1 MMMDICLQN
10 QPLKKKDCDIPY
22 NLLRLLK
29 KSVDYVLWKFGSANS
44 DPFIPG
50 LGLPKEE
57 LSKMAVFFEMNLICS
72 RDGNLGTYLEL
83 YEEHK
88 MLVQLFLRYRN
99 YFGEVSLWI
108 AHLLAT
114 ASLGDNHL
122 WQDLGLESRKELGR
136 ILEAFFLPL
145 FSSNREDMRWKKYF
159 YRKLCEEEE
168 IFVCKAP
175 NCKDCL
181 DRPLCYGPE

>member
-145 FSSNREDMRWKKYF
+145 FSSNREDMRWKKFF
-159 YRKLCEEEE
+159 YRKLCEEEG